1 MHWTRKNPGAEQ
13 VARAPLPRTLA
24 LATATIFISVVVLSG
39 ASPEKHLTVYSVAA
53 NYSLTVVQC
62 DGRDYVGLLEVL
74 EPLGKVSAK
83 SDGPRWRLRYN
94 GIQGDFQV
102 DKPHARIQG
111 RDADLGAKFLVEN
124 NRGLVPVASLS
135 SILPRFL
142 GGP

>member
-1 MHWTRKNPGAEQ
+1 MRWTRKNLSAGQ
-13 VARAPLPRTLA
+13 VARAPRPRTLA
-24 LATATIFISVVVLSG
+24 LAFATIFISVLVLSG
-39 ASPEKHLTVYSVAA
+39 ASPEKHFTIYSVAA
-53 NYSLTVVQC
+53 NYSLTLVQR

-94 GIQGDFQV
+94 GVQGDFQI
-102 DKPHARIQG
+102 DKSHARIQG

-135 SILPRFL
+135 SILPR
-142 GGP
+142 